1 MKIALVHYAA
11 APVVG
16 GVERV
21 MDEHAR
27 LFARHGHEVA
37 VFCQRG
43 EGHHLPELPEQ
54 ALFEGLGG
62 QDIVFIHNVLTMPFQ
77 PAFTEALWK
86 VSARLPQVRF
96 VAWTHDVTE
105 LVLPAGTKVEFVAIS
120 ELRRRE
126 LLARG
131 VAECRVIPNG
141 IDAARV
147 LGLPLELEK
156 LDLLDGR
163 LIFLHPTRLLL
174 RKNVECGIGIVK
186 ALGDAT
192 LIVTGA
198 EDPHNPASRE
208 YARGLR
214 ELAGPE
220 TIFANDLF
228 PVGDAE
234 LAGFYRLADV
244 LMFPS
249 RTEGFGLP
257 LLEARLHR
265 LPAVYSAI
273 EPMSGLAGAEGFP
286 ISPDESPAVIAAR
299 LAPWLAA
306 NPAISDRRRALL
318 EYSWPVI
325 YREHIEPLLRK

>member
-27 LFARHGHEVA
+27 LFAKHGHEVT

-43 EGHHLPELPEQ
+43 EGRHLPDLPGQ
-54 ALFEGLGG
+54 ALYDGLSG

-77 PAFTEALWK
+77 PALTEALWE

-105 LVLPAGTKVEFVAIS
+105 LALPAETRVEFVAIS

-131 VAECRVIPNG
+131 VSQCRVVPNG
-141 IDAARV
+141 IDPARI
-147 LGLPLELEK
+147 LGLPFELEK

-163 LIFLHPTRLLL
+163 LIFLHPTRLLQ

-208 YARGLR
+208 YAQALR
-214 ELAGPE
+214 KLAGPE

-234 LAGFYRLADV
+234 LAGLYRMADV

-249 RTEGFGLP
+249 RHEGFGLP

-286 ISPDESPAVIAAR
+286 ISPDESPAGIAAR

-306 NPAISDRRRALL
+306 NTAISDRRRALC

-325 YREHIEPLLRK
+325 YREHIGPLLRQ